1 MYGSW
6 DIFCHFGPLF
16 ALLSPYSNEKSKF
29 WENEKIPGDI
39 IILHMRTKND
49 NHMMYGSWDIEHDG
63 QNFFLSFWTIF
74 CTFTPLTTQ
83 RVKILK
89 KWKHHLEIYHFTQV
103 YHKWQSWCFLRYGA
117 WRTEFFVILERFL
130 PFPPPKNPKNKTF
143 QKMKKIPGG
152 IITLH
157 TSVPKI
163 MIICYTVPEIWCIT
177 DVSVIFH
184 FGLFFALFFF

>member
-1 MYGSW
+1 MKKTPRDIIILYRYTINDNHMMYGSW

-16 ALLSPYSNEKSKF
+16 ALLSPYNNEKSKF

-63 QNFFLSFWTIF
+63 QKFFLSFWTIF

-103 YHKWQSWCFLRYGA
+103 YHKWQSYDASWDM
-117 WRTEFFVILERFL
+117 ERDGQNFWSFWNVFC
-130 PFPPPKNPKNKTF
+130 PFPP
-143 QKMKKIPGG
+143 
-152 IITLH
+152 
-157 TSVPKI
+157 
-163 MIICYTVPEIWCIT
+163 
-177 DVSVIFH
+177 
-184 FGLFFALFFF
+184 